1 MMTMSK
7 ALGAAQAKDYYQAEY
22 TNTQESYYTE
32 DENVK
37 GEWFGKQADAWNLQG
52 EVKQEP
58 FERLCE
64 GQDPRTGLQLVR
76 HIPSKKY
83 ENAYGEVV
91 ETSEHRAGWD
101 ATFSAPKSVSLAA
114 LVGGDERIMEA
125 HDKGVDAAL
134 RELEKYAQAR
144 IGGNNPAETTGK
156 VIAAKF
162 RHDAARPDR
171 SAGYAAPQLHTHV
184 VIFNLTQTEDDAS
197 SRSNHSSCSG
207 ASNTRRRFIAR
218 SWLRNCKSLVTR

>member
-7 ALGAAQAKDYYQAEY
+7 SLGAGQAKDYYQAEY

-37 GEWFGKQADAWNLQG
+37 GEWFGKQADAWNLEG
-52 EVKQEP
+52 EVTQEP

-64 GQDPRTGLQLVR
+64 GQDPRTGLQLVK
-76 HIPSKKY
+76 HVASKTY
-83 ENAYGEVV
+83 ENAYGEMV
-91 ETSEHRAGWD
+91 ESSEHRAGWD

-125 HDKGVDAAL
+125 HDRSVNAAL

-156 VIAAKF
+156 IIAAKF
-162 RHDAARPDR
+162 
-171 SAGYAAPQLHTHV
+171 ST
-184 VIFNLTQTEDDAS
+184 
-197 SRSNHSSCSG
+197 
-207 ASNTRRRFIAR
+207 TRRVLIAPPATPR
-218 SWLRNCKSLVTR
+218 PNFTRMSLSSI